1 MNISENIRWECI
13 NQICLKKNLSCLL
26 QLWSLHIQELHLHP
40 RPATYTH
47 FVVKGFLQ
55 CRSIFFFFCFV
66 FLFFSLWHPSSFW
79 WVGIPYIKYIGY
91 QNKALKHLRNNSG
104 WSVANLQ
111 KPMKSRQHV
120 LGEHINTAATVKKYL
135 QLWNIKWLLI
145 FTWARD
151 KIWICGNFYTDW
163 HSW

>member
-13 NQICLKKNLSCLL
+13 NQICLKKIYHVCYSCEACISKNFTSTPDPLHTHA
-26 QLWSLHIQELHLHP
+26 LWLKVFFSAE
-40 RPATYTH
+40 AS
-47 FVVKGFLQ
+47 FFL
-55 CRSIFFFFCFV
+55 FC

-79 WVGIPYIKYIGY
+79 WVAIPYIKYIGY